1 MNDWGKTPEDAE
13 WPAPLARFYAGETA
27 EERVLEAA
35 ESDDE
40 ETDRRRKCEAYYYMG
55 MAHVLGAGAS
65 GGSPQPKREEKARE
79 HFEKCLATGAATM
92 PEYRSAERELERLH

>member
-27 EERVLEAA
+27 EEKILEAA

-55 MAHVLGAGAS
+55 MAHVLGVGAQRDA
-65 GGSPQPKREEKARE
+65 PLLEREAKARE
-79 HFEKCLATGAATM
+79 HFEKCLATSAATM
-92 PEYRSAERELERLH
+92 PEYRSAKRELERLH